1 MNHLSGRKI
10 GILGG
15 SFDPVHNGHLAIARA
30 AYTDFDLDEV
40 WFIPAGHSPNKNE
53 SGMTLPEYRAEMV
66 ALAVKPYPYFKMS
79 TVEIEAEETSYTY
92 LTLTKLKNRY
102 PDTIFYFI
110 MGADSLDYFEEWK
123 HPEIICEKA
132 VVLVAVRDHWNM
144 EDVKKK
150 THAIE
155 QLFHAKIYPLS
166 CDRFDAA
173 SRNIRQMIKKGEDT
187 GQLLPYAVS
196 QFIKEHH
203 LYENEK

>member
-15 SFDPVHNGHLAIARA
+15 SFDPIHNGHLAIARA

-53 SGMTLPEYRAEMV
+53 SGMTPSEYRAEMV

-92 LTLTKLKNRY
+92 LTLTKLKEAC
-102 PDTIFYFI
+102 PDTDFFFI
-110 MGADSLDYFEEWK
+110 MGADSLDYLEKWY

-132 VVLVAVRDHWNM
+132 VILAAVRDDM
-144 EDVKKK
+144 DLLEVEKKISALK
-150 THAIE
+150 
-155 QLFHAKIYPLS
+155 QLFPAEIYPIEGGKTDIS
-166 CDRFDAA
+166 SSEIRAA
-173 SRNIRQMIKKGEDT
+173 LRRGKTDISLIPPKVLAYIQ
-187 GQLLPYAVS
+187 
-196 QFIKEHH
+196 EHH
-203 LYENEK
+203 LYGED

>member
-79 TVEIEAEETSYTY
+79 TVEIEA
-92 LTLTKLKNRY
+92 
-102 PDTIFYFI
+102 
-110 MGADSLDYFEEWK
+110 DSLDYFEEWK

-150 THAIE
+150 IHAIE

>member
-79 TVEIEAEETSYTY
+79 TVEIEAERD
-92 LTLTKLKNRY
+92 KLHLS
-102 PDTIFYFI
+102 DTH
-110 MGADSLDYFEEWK
+110 K
-123 HPEIICEKA
+123 
-132 VVLVAVRDHWNM
+132 
-144 EDVKKK
+144 
-150 THAIE
+150 
-155 QLFHAKIYPLS
+155 
-166 CDRFDAA
+166 
-173 SRNIRQMIKKGEDT
+173 
-187 GQLLPYAVS
+187 
-196 QFIKEHH
+196 IKEPLPGYDILFYHGCRFSR
-203 LYENEK
+203 LL

>member
-92 LTLTKLKNRY
+92 LTLTKLKNL
-102 PDTIFYFI
+102 
-110 MGADSLDYFEEWK
+110 SLI
-123 HPEIICEKA
+123 HI
-132 VVLVAVRDHWNM
+132 
-144 EDVKKK
+144 
-150 THAIE
+150 
-155 QLFHAKIYPLS
+155 
-166 CDRFDAA
+166 
-173 SRNIRQMIKKGEDT
+173 
-187 GQLLPYAVS
+187 
-196 QFIKEHH
+196 
-203 LYENEK
+203 

>member
-1 MNHLSGRKI
+1 
-10 GILGG
+10 
-15 SFDPVHNGHLAIARA
+15 
-30 AYTDFDLDEV
+30 
-40 WFIPAGHSPNKNE
+40 
-53 SGMTLPEYRAEMV
+53 
-66 ALAVKPYPYFKMS
+66 
-79 TVEIEAEETSYTY
+79 
-92 LTLTKLKNRY
+92 
-102 PDTIFYFI
+102 

-150 THAIE
+150 IHAIE

-203 LYENEK
+203 LYENEN

>member
-1 MNHLSGRKI
+1 
-10 GILGG
+10 
-15 SFDPVHNGHLAIARA
+15 
-30 AYTDFDLDEV
+30 
-40 WFIPAGHSPNKNE
+40 
-53 SGMTLPEYRAEMV
+53 MTPSEYRAEMV

-150 THAIE
+150 IHAIE

-173 SRNIRQMIKKGEDT
+173 SRSIRKMIKKGEDT
-187 GQLLPYAVS
+187 GQLLPDAVS